1 MLTRSYR
8 TQEALMCYWAQ
19 QTIDLC
25 SQLDDAETDALIP
38 PVQQAMAAL
47 RRDRRVVFIG
57 GRESGKTSLLSAVA
71 GCPVM
76 TEAVWEGPYVCWR
89 YLCDDGDATCSRF
102 LPEPSLEGLE
112 LVDTAPCDTA
122 AKTVAE
128 LLPGADVVVA
138 VMDARNVQDS
148 PAWALLAELPAET
161 AGSVLLA
168 LTHTDALS
176 AESLLK
182 LGETVRN
189 LCRERLQGMPAACH
203 VSPANAAAVEV
214 FTTRVQE
221 ALASPHGVRAAI
233 RRVQDAAENLLY
245 KQGSRIKKLE
255 EVMRVNNGFMAAIE
269 QEIDN
274 FLTRQKQGAKKHC
287 GHLADSLLRVQPRL
301 LRCLSRGFGYFLS
314 PVTLLRLEL
323 FGAGVE
329 KACCRMVQEDICR
342 IQEESD
348 VAFVQTCAEHWKS
361 VRPRVKQTLELEIGD
376 FPEERLAQDL
386 SVLRTR
392 LKRIAGEPFL
402 REQVRRNLSAAFR
415 EPTAWMQGL
424 LYSSCVLLGV
434 AGATGYIGQ
443 DSIAVGIGAAAF
455 ALWLVGS
462 VGHLLTARR
471 LRRRAAAVCDRV
483 RAAMEETMEPAA
495 ENLIVS
501 RVAAYRELYTEPRL
515 KVAARETMLEPLRQ
529 THSKILRSVRT
540 VGHF

>member
-57 GRESGKTSLLSAVA
+57 GRESGKTSLLAAVA

-76 TEAVWEGPYVCWR
+76 TKAVWEGPYVCWR
-89 YLCDDGDATCSRF
+89 YRCDDGDATCSRF

-255 EVMRVNNGFMAAIE
+255 EVTRVNNGFMAAIE

-386 SVLRTR
+386 TVLRTR

-455 ALWLVGS
+455 ALWLGGS

>member
-38 PVQQAMAAL
+38 PVQQAIAAL

-57 GRESGKTSLLSAVA
+57 GRESGKTSLLAAVA

-76 TEAVWEGPYVCWR
+76 TKAVWEGPYVCWR
-89 YLCDDGDATCSRF
+89 YRCDDGDATCSRF

-182 LGETVRN
+182 LGETVRD

-386 SVLRTR
+386 TVLRTR